1 MPEEKTLA
9 VKKVR
14 NGRGIVALKA
24 FRRGAIV
31 MEVTGRIVSDDEVWS
46 YWDTDP
52 RLGENCF
59 RYDDDSYINPDGKIG
74 AYANH
79 SCNPNT
85 GIVKRGR
92 KLLLKAIRAI
102 VPGDEVT
109 HDYSTLLG
117 GDDVWTMRCNCGETN
132 CRKTVRNIGKLPAV
146 RVREY
151 RLLGVIP
158 DFIYA
163 TRNLKL

>member
-1 MPEEKTLA
+1 VQAVLQKSGQVEMAEKKSLA

-31 MEVTGRIVSDDEVWS
+31 MEVVGKIVTDDEVWG
-46 YWDTDP
+46 YWEIDE
-52 RLGENCF
+52 RLGANCY
-59 RYDDDSYINPDGKIG
+59 RYDDDHYLDPDGPI
-74 AYANH
+74 AA
-79 SCNPNT
+79 
-85 GIVKRGR
+85 
-92 KLLLKAIRAI
+92 
-102 VPGDEVT
+102 GDEVT

-117 GDDVWTMRCNCGETN
+117 GDDVWTMRCNCGESN
-132 CRKTVRNIGKLPAV
+132 CRRTVRNVGKLPAA

-151 RLLGVIP
+151 RKLGIIP

-163 TRNLKL
+163 TRNLKV